1 MKKAI
6 KTSAEDVELT
16 ALKEYILDNGFT
28 EAGVAM
34 HIVMLCSQPLVTP
47 QTTSWDFAD
56 RASIPD
62 MVLTILKT
70 PGYLEGIWPS
80 LKMVMAT
87 NKGNTAWTAEIAITL
102 AYFDCIRTIPALVE
116 IKKDSE

>member
-1 MKKAI
+1 MDAANALP
-6 KTSAEDVELT
+6 AEDKELT
-16 ALKEYILDNGFT
+16 ALKEYICDNGFN

-47 QTTSWDFAD
+47 LTTGWDYVD
-56 RASIPD
+56 RASIPN

-116 IKKDSE
+116 MKETK